1 MNTFVVIG
9 LGRFGTAVATEL
21 SAQGQEVLALDMV
34 EEKVQQVAEILTH
47 AVVADARDP
56 AVLKALGI
64 RNYDCAVVAIG
75 GDVGSSALI
84 TLNLKELGMKKV
96 VCKAK
101 SHVHRK
107 LLEKIGADRVVFPE
121 NEMGIKLAQSLASSN
136 ILNFIELSDDY
147 SIVELPV
154 PRSWAGKTLR
164 ELNIRTA
171 RKVNVIA
178 IRKAGREDE
187 LDAAPGGDSL
197 LAAGDVLVALGRS
210 EDVAKLD
217 EVK

>member
-21 SAQGQEVLALDMV
+21 SAQGQEVLALDMA

-121 NEMGIKLAQSLASSN
+121 NEMGIKLAQGLAASN

-197 LAAGDVLVALGRS
+197 MAAGDVLVALGRS

>member
-1 MNTFVVIG
+1 
-9 LGRFGTAVATEL
+9 
-21 SAQGQEVLALDMV
+21 
-34 EEKVQQVAEILTH
+34 
-47 AVVADARDP
+47 
-56 AVLKALGI
+56 
-64 RNYDCAVVAIG
+64 
-75 GDVGSSALI
+75 
-84 TLNLKELGMKKV
+84 MKKV